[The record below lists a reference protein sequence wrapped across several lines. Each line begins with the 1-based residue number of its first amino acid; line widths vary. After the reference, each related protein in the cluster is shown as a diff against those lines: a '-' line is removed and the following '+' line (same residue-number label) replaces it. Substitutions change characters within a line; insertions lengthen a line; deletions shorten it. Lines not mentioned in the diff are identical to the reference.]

1 MVEPDHDA
9 QSRHI
14 PSHSRNHGHAVMMPQ
29 PLMRLLFAGAAVG
42 VLLAVPVSFKG
53 YFARYHTVA
62 ARVAPNAHEYD
73 LSLKRALAFDPSFN
87 YANQLMAQYALREGK
102 LGAAREYQTSA
113 MRSFVSVT
121 GLERMGII
129 LSRLGDREGAREH
142 LEMAVR
148 VQPGNVSAMEQLALF
163 AFDENDSDRLQELTA
178 EILRSDLENLN
189 AHYLRALD
197 AQRSGNP
204 EAALHSL
211 QRVSA
216 GLARGA
222 DVSRRFGGTREEV
235 ERRLADLKRA
245 VEAR

>member
-1 MVEPDHDA
+1 MT
-9 QSRHI
+9 
-14 PSHSRNHGHAVMMPQ
+14 PQ
-29 PLMRLLFAGAAVG
+29 PVMRCAFAAV
-42 VLLAVPVSFKG
+42 VVAALLAAPVAFSG
-53 YFARYHTVA
+53 YYARYHTVA

-73 LSLKRALAFDPSFN
+73 RSLKRALAFDPSFN

-102 LGAAREYQTSA
+102 LGAAREYQAAA

-121 GLERMGII
+121 GLERMGVI
-129 LSRLGDREGAREH
+129 LSRLGEREGAREL
-142 LEMAVR
+142 LEMAAR
-148 VQPGNVSAMEQLALF
+148 VQPGNVSALEQLALF
-163 AFDENDSDRLQELTA
+163 AFDENDSDRLQEVTG

-197 AQRSGNP
+197 AQRTGNP

-216 GLARGA
+216 GLAKGG
-222 DVSRRFGGTREEV
+222 DVTRRFGGTREEV
-235 ERRLADLKRA
+235 DRRLADLKRA

>member
-1 MVEPDHDA
+1 MT
-9 QSRHI
+9 
-14 PSHSRNHGHAVMMPQ
+14 PQ
-29 PLMRLLFAGAAVG
+29 PVMRCAFAVAVLAA
-42 VLLAVPVSFKG
+42 LLATPVAFSG
-53 YFARYHTVA
+53 YYARYHTVA

-73 LSLKRALAFDPSFN
+73 RSLKRALAFDPSFN

-102 LGAAREYQTSA
+102 LGAAREYQAAA

-121 GLERMGII
+121 GLERMGVI
-129 LSRLGDREGAREH
+129 LSRLGEREAAREL
-142 LEMAVR
+142 LEMAAR
-148 VQPGNVSAMEQLALF
+148 VQPGNVSALEQLALF
-163 AFDENDSDRLQELTA
+163 AFDENDSDRLQEVTG

-197 AQRSGNP
+197 AQRTGNP

-216 GLARGA
+216 GLARGG
-222 DVSRRFGGTREEV
+222 DVTRRFGGTREEV
-235 ERRLADLKRA
+235 DRRLADLKRA